1 MVGRWGV
8 SFSIGPGETLGVVG
22 PNGGGKSTLLKILAR
37 VLGADSGEV
46 RIEGRVSALLEL
58 GIGFHPD
65 LSGRDNVYLSAS
77 LLGMSTEYINARFDE
92 IIDFSGLAEFVD
104 VPIKD
109 YSSGMVAR
117 LAFSTAV
124 SVEAKAVIMMPSTS

>member
-1 MVGRWGV
+1 MNGPSIVCEDVWKAYRLYKSRATTLKEYVLARRSRYEELWALRGV

-92 IIDFSGLAEFVD
+92 I
-104 VPIKD
+104 
-109 YSSGMVAR
+109 
-117 LAFSTAV
+117 
-124 SVEAKAVIMMPSTS
+124 